1 MSFWMHLAA
10 SKEQKTIRRK
20 LPDRTRERSGSRQGN
35 PAHAVV
41 GDGTHS
47 AHAGLLVGCLLEA
60 EEPVEAV
67 LLLGLV
73 LHAVLGDAA
82 GAGRGDDH
90 VVARTPVGRGGA
102 GLCVCGLECLD
113 DALDLVEVSP
123 GLDKRLRMMIK
134 NSARFIRFHDGAR
147 VHGNDT
153 DRTGLLM
160 VLKGS
165 LRAYLLSSSGRE
177 CTLFRVEEG
186 ECYVLSCSRLLS
198 LVTFDLFL
206 DADGTTEL
214 LVVDSEVYN
223 RVAVECLAAEAFAY
237 RQAAMRFSDAMWV
250 MEQVLFMRLEARVA
264 AFLLD
269 EVARRRRD
277 SLSLTHDELARHIGS
292 AREAVSRVLKQ
303 LDRRG
308 VVLLSRGRVDVLD
321 KRALRALV
329 GV

>member
-1 MSFWMHLAA
+1 
-10 SKEQKTIRRK
+10 
-20 LPDRTRERSGSRQGN
+20 
-35 PAHAVV
+35 
-41 GDGTHS
+41 
-47 AHAGLLVGCLLEA
+47 
-60 EEPVEAV
+60 
-67 LLLGLV
+67 
-73 LHAVLGDAA
+73 
-82 GAGRGDDH
+82 
-90 VVARTPVGRGGA
+90 
-102 GLCVCGLECLD
+102 
-113 DALDLVEVSP
+113 
-123 GLDKRLRMMIK
+123 
-134 NSARFIRFHDGAR
+134 
-147 VHGNDT
+147 
-153 DRTGLLM
+153 M